1 MGRVKSHPSHKYQNL
16 TKPWALSTMVS
27 SPGGQDGHA
36 TSELGMAKPTSLI
49 TWPRRQRIYRCE
61 QQSASKP
68 THAPRLFATTDS
80 GASTASQA
88 TSSNT
93 SMRPPSHATTLPT
106 MLPMDSSLTVS
117 RPTEDTRARAAGL
130 YPYGTSIFATLTPTT
145 LPGGAAFTF
154 SPPSFN
160 SPISA
165 VSITDPAAITLGSPS
180 FSSLSSAVS
189 AARPPVSSQ
198 PTRVPSLPLRANTQT
213 NASITESQSSAPLA
227 ALSALSSSVSAA
239 PSEDLASNA
248 LREQVISASTPAA
261 LQSATFISDVL
272 RVIDTP
278 FTWPNT
284 SDTESRSTLSSPDR
298 PALALFKHLQDQIQP
313 LKHKTLLEGLL
324 SNFSIPDVDSLKSEN
339 KCHVCLETF
348 LTGTNPELPIKL
360 QCGHI
365 CGSICIIRWLA
376 PRRARP
382 VEKNCPICRRP
393 IFSIECASEWN
404 ALTFLETN
412 SFDGNMLGMRW
423 KFQAMLTHV
432 LNRGVTLPNPLQT
445 DMPVTWGEG
454 RYLQVGPGH
463 DELQW
468 EAWRN
473 FLEDLVV
480 HAESADEWSLWY
492 RRQQL
497 VVPIVSMITVLTF
510 MEMKEKGNVWISRL
524 IIELPE
530 LYLPLHSFLDRAHP
544 DYYLAIPRE
553 ELYRKTADLHGRI
566 EKTGRHLWSCHRPCA
581 LLS

>member
-1 MGRVKSHPSHKYQNL
+1 MGRVESHPSHKYQDL
-16 TKPWALSTMVS
+16 TKSWALSTMVS
-27 SPGGQDGHA
+27 SPGDQD
-36 TSELGMAKPTSLI
+36 SNPTSKIGVVKRTGLI
-49 TWPRRQRIYRCE
+49 TGPRGLRIYRCE
-61 QQSASKP
+61 PPSASKP
-68 THAPRLFATTDS
+68 AHPPRLFAPADS
-80 GASTASQA
+80 EASTASQA
-88 TSSNT
+88 PSSNT
-93 SMRPPSHATTLPT
+93 SMNPLSQATTSPT
-106 MLPMDSSLTVS
+106 MLPMDPSSTVS
-117 RPTEDTRARAAGL
+117 RPIEDARARAAGL
-130 YPYGTSIFATLTPTT
+130 YPYGPSIFATLTPTT

-154 SPPSFN
+154 TP
-160 SPISA
+160 
-165 VSITDPAAITLGSPS
+165 PS

-189 AARPPVSSQ
+189 VARPPVFSQ
-198 PTRVPSLPLRANTQT
+198 PTRVPSLPPRADAQR
-213 NASITESQSSAPLA
+213 NAPITEPQSSAPLA

-239 PSEDLASNA
+239 PSEDLPSNA
-248 LREQVISASTPAA
+248 LREQVITASTPTAS
-261 LQSATFISDVL
+261 QSATFTSDVL

-284 SDTESRSTLSSPDR
+284 GDTASRVTLSSPDR
-298 PALALFKHLQDQIQP
+298 SASTLFKHLQDQIQP
-313 LKHKTLLEGLL
+313 LKQKTLLEGLL
-324 SNFSIPDVDSLKSEN
+324 SNFAIPDVDSLKSEN
-339 KCHVCLETF
+339 KCHVCLEIF

-393 IFSIECASEWN
+393 IFGIECASEWN

-412 SFDGNMLGMRW
+412 SFEGNMLGMRG
-423 KFQAMLTHV
+423 KLQAMLTHV

-445 DMPVTWGEG
+445 DIPVNWGEG
-454 RYLQVGPGH
+454 QYLQAGPEH

-473 FLEDLVV
+473 FLEELVV

-544 DYYLAIPRE
+544 DYHLAIPRE
-553 ELYRKTADLHGRI
+553 ELYRKTADLHARI
-566 EKTGRHLWSCHRPCA
+566 EKKGRHLWSCHRPCA